1 MGNYQFII
9 SGNVQGVWYRK
20 TVCENARK
28 KGFSGY
34 VRNLEDGR
42 VEAGASLEDDDF
54 AYFIEI
60 LEQGSPGS
68 RVDNIEQYQSNEEY
82 CGEFEVRY

>member
-1 MGNYQFII
+1 MENYQFIV
-9 SGNVQGVWYRK
+9 SGKVQGVWYRK

-34 VRNLEDGR
+34 VRNLDDGS
-42 VEAGASLEDDDF
+42 VEVGASLEDDDF

-60 LEQGSPGS
+60 LENGSMGS
-68 RVDNIEQYQSNEEY
+68 RVDNIEQYQSNEAY
-82 CGEFEVRY
+82 TGDFEVRY